1 LGFLVQED
9 GRWLEQGSPEGAQS
23 TAGISKDLV
32 EFLRAFGR
40 MLGRGKAEEM
50 PPFFSDKY
58 LSNGFSKAEFIAFFA
73 PFVPKV
79 GNTSFRLTNYRRDG
93 DVAEIS
99 GSIKYSN
106 IGEVPLR
113 FSFGHVIRE
122 NGRWGWYG
130 NQVPE

>member
-1 LGFLVQED
+1 
-9 GRWLEQGSPEGAQS
+9 
-23 TAGISKDLV
+23 KDLV

-122 NGRWGWYG
+122 NGRWGWSG